1 MRSTSKTVT
10 CALIAALLGSS
21 PATAAT
27 AQIAAPVIQPDNGW
41 TTLAL
46 LTPVSAATLG
56 QSAAAAAAQPVPPPP
71 PPGPPPPSDVDTG
84 MPPVPIPVLVVL
96 ALWLG
101 TLIYIAT
108 RHHHH
113 HAPNSPF

>member
-10 CALIAALLGSS
+10 CALIAALVAGS

-27 AQIAAPVIQPDNGW
+27 AGFATPTIQPQNAW

-56 QSAAAAAAQPVPPPP
+56 ESAAAAAQPDVPPPP
-71 PPGPPPPSDVDTG
+71 PPPPSNVDAG
-84 MPPVPIPVLVVL
+84 MPPPPIPVLVVL

-101 TLIYIAT
+101 TLIYIGT
-108 RHHHH
+108 RHHHNG
-113 HAPNSPF
+113 PNSPA